1 MKLKNIQS
9 VLVLC
14 FGGFYA
20 RATPDLIPN
29 SEVKPCSS
37 DDTLLEGKVASRQNT
52 ELKPKKIP
60 TTPVRAVRRY
70 FFGFISPVSRWRS
83 HFPLVKFLEGLH
95 SGFGAPSVGPERD
108 GDE

>member
-1 MKLKNIQS
+1 MKLQRF

-52 ELKPKKIP
+52 GLKPKKIP
-60 TTPVRAVRRY
+60 TTPARAVRRY
-70 FFGFISPVSRWRS
+70 FFWFQSLCVPAAS
-83 HFPLVKFLEGLH
+83 HFP
-95 SGFGAPSVGPERD
+95 PSKK
-108 GDE
+108 

>member
-29 SEVKPCSS
+29 SEVKPRSS

-52 ELKPKKIP
+52 GLK
-60 TTPVRAVRRY
+60 
-70 FFGFISPVSRWRS
+70 
-83 HFPLVKFLEGLH
+83 
-95 SGFGAPSVGPERD
+95 
-108 GDE
+108 

>member
-1 MKLKNIQS
+1 MQYIVFEDI

-52 ELKPKKIP
+52 ELKPKN
-60 TTPVRAVRRY
+60 TTQI
-70 FFGFISPVSRWRS
+70 G
-83 HFPLVKFLEGLH
+83 
-95 SGFGAPSVGPERD
+95 
-108 GDE
+108 